1 MTITCYMNSFNA
13 PLALFLQIYSTGET
27 GAAPFFQKFA
37 PSLCLLMT
45 LLSCPSQ
52 QNRAIRSPNV
62 RGPGFRFFFKFVP
75 HLYSMWSY
83 CQLKQIRIYTILPCS
98 LPLCYKLLPLAGA
111 QTCRR
116 WHFVSQRNPNIPGET
131 PTLNPFNCC
140 ILFPSQSFSFFTPQ
154 TWIRPF
160 LYNKMLNFQCRFLS
174 NYTCHIPGSE
184 NLKRNRPNPG
194 A

>member
-1 MTITCYMNSFNA
+1 MLYARCAMCQIYTHMWQNKGKANRWLSKMLDHHMHATWTASMHHLHYFSKSIAQEKQEQRHSSKSLRPRYVFWWRCCLALPSRTELLDLPMLEVQGSGFSFN
-13 PLALFLQIYSTGET
+13 
-27 GAAPFFQKFA
+27 
-37 PSLCLLMT
+37 
-45 LLSCPSQ
+45 LSHISIVCG
-52 QNRAIRSPNV
+52 R
-62 RGPGFRFFFKFVP
+62 
-75 HLYSMWSY
+75 
-83 CQLKQIRIYTILPCS
+83 CQLKQIWIYTILPCS

-160 LYNKMLNFQCRFLS
+160 L
-174 NYTCHIPGSE
+174 
-184 NLKRNRPNPG
+184 
-194 A
+194 